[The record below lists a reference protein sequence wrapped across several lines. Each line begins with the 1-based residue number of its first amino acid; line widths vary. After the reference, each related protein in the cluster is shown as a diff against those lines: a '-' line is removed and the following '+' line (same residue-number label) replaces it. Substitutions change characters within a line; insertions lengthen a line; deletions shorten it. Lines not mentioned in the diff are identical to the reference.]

1 MKKDGKNPFDI
12 RQTQDIIFRP
22 VKGLTRQMEPDTKE
36 DISMAGK
43 RGLSGW
49 ILVAAA
55 VSSAAAVCLFMGQ
68 KEKKRQR
75 RRQENILRPEDQY
88 CHMTEELFDSTPH
101 AQLYEAATANIR
113 ANLERADD
121 KQRAIAQ
128 LTEQQGTIYVISMVE
143 REIATGG
150 LRAFYSHESSIYSNT
165 APVCFE
171 TVGLTQYAQILRQA
185 NALYENG
192 PVGDELYHQFSKLNR
207 QLDDLRASL
216 SIAEWCGDYI
226 RANREAFLDSAHE
239 LHNVTFL
246 QDNHAVPKQ
255 EEPIRQSMAKQVR

>member
-1 MKKDGKNPFDI
+1 
-12 RQTQDIIFRP
+12 
-22 VKGLTRQMEPDTKE
+22 
-36 DISMAGK
+36 MAGK

-49 ILVAAA
+49 IIAAAA

-75 RRQENILRPEDQY
+75 RRQESIMRPEDQY
-88 CHMTEELFDSTPH
+88 HRMTEELFDSTPH

-113 ANLERADD
+113 ARLERADD

-128 LTEQQGTIYVISMVE
+128 LTEQQGTIYVISVVE
-143 REIATGG
+143 KEIATGG

-185 NALYENG
+185 NSLYENG

-226 RANREAFLDSAHE
+226 RANREAFLDSDRQ

-246 QDNHAVPKQ
+246 QDSYASPQ
-255 EEPIRQSMAKQVR
+255 EEPVKQSM